1 MHCPS
6 LKELPTAPAGCTGWP
21 WTEAVP
27 NDSAENSSL
36 PKISVITPSFNQAGF
51 LEQTIRSVLLQ
62 NYPNLEYII
71 LDGGSTDG
79 SADIIRRYKR
89 WLTYWVSEPDK
100 GQSQA
105 INRGLAKATGD
116 VLCWL
121 NSDDYFLPHTLMTV
135 GKMLANDSGNFALA
149 GHCLRIN
156 GDGVPPVF
164 LRGRYRNR
172 QRLLEFW
179 KGYEMHQPA
188 IFWRREAFEKAGWLN
203 ESLHLTMDF
212 DYWTRIAQ
220 HYDFVNVDQVLACCN
235 YHEAAKTGDEY
246 AAYYRDLET
255 HARKYW
261 PPIWSS
267 ERWQL
272 EISLVRHRMAGR
284 TNHSKP

>member
-6 LKELPTAPAGCTGWP
+6 LNELPTAPADLIGWP
-21 WTEAVP
+21 WTEATP
-27 NDSAENSSL
+27 NGSADHSSL

-71 LDGGSTDG
+71 MDGGSTDG
-79 SADIIRRYKR
+79 SADIIRRYER
-89 WLTYWVSEPDK
+89 WLTFWVSEPDK

-121 NSDDYFLPHTLMTV
+121 NSDDCFLPHTLATV
-135 GKMLANDSGNFALA
+135 GKTLADGSSNFALA

-156 GDGVPPVF
+156 GDGSPPVF
-164 LRGRYRNR
+164 LRGRYSNR
-172 QRLLEFW
+172 RRLLEFW

-188 IFWRREAFEKAGWLN
+188 IFWRREVLETVGLLD

-212 DYWTRIAQ
+212 DYWTRIAER
-220 HYDFVNVDQVLACCN
+220 YDFVNVDQVLACCN

-255 HARKYW
+255 RARSYW
-261 PPIWSS
+261 PSIWSP
-267 ERWQL
+267 ERWRL
-272 EISLVRHRMAGR
+272 ELSMFRNLTLGR
-284 TNHSKP
+284 ANHSKP